1 MPVSLESTA
10 PAAQLEKLAD
20 FSLLLAGDGEIL
32 RVEVSAD
39 ELGDSLP
46 DDWVGQNWVDTVT
59 AESRERL
66 AAMLAEA
73 GSDSDQVP
81 RQDLVQ
87 VLEDGSELPVEY
99 RLLSLQGSGELLALG
114 RDMRPVANLR
124 QQLVNAQQTLEQ
136 DYWRLRQV
144 ETRYRRMFE
153 LVGEAVLV
161 VDGASQRVLEAN
173 PVAGDLLAAGQSVVG
188 RPFPHGFD
196 KRGTEVVEKLL
207 DEARATGK
215 GSVAGVRAE
224 DGETLLAVSVAYL
237 RQAGEARFLVRV
249 APAAAN
255 DPAIA
260 PGAGQTLPPSLQ
272 YAPDSVLLTDIDGKV
287 LGANR
292 AFLELAQLLG
302 EEQAMG
308 HSADRWLG
316 RSGVDF
322 KVLLTNL
329 RQRDSVRLFS
339 STLRGESGTLAE
351 VEISACRIE
360 DCEPP
365 ALIFFIRDVGRR
377 VHSDHP
383 MTRQLP
389 RSIEQVTQR
398 IGRIPL
404 KELVRESKDVIEA
417 LCVEEALKLTHDNRA
432 SAAELLGL
440 SRQSLYAKLRRYGI
454 GGADSSGSR
463 QQDD

>member
-10 PAAQLEKLAD
+10 TAAQLEKLAD
-20 FSLLLAGDGEIL
+20 FSLLLSGDGEIL
-32 RVEVSAD
+32 KVEVSAE
-39 ELGDSLP
+39 ELSDSFLS
-46 DDWVGQNWVDTVT
+46 DWVGQNWIDTVT
-59 AESRERL
+59 DDSRERL
-66 AAMLAEA
+66 AALLAA
-73 GSDSDQVP
+73 AASGSDEVP

-87 VLEDGSELPVEY
+87 VLEDGTELPVEY
-99 RLLSLQGSGELLALG
+99 RLLQLDDGARLLALG
-114 RDMRPVANLR
+114 RDMRPVASLR

-153 LVGEAVLV
+153 MVGEAVLV

-173 PVAGDLLAAGQSVVG
+173 PVAGDLLAGGQSVVG
-188 RPFPHGFD
+188 RPFPLGFD
-196 KRGTEVVEKLL
+196 ERGTAVLGKLL

-237 RQAGEARFLVRV
+237 RQAGETRFLVRV
-249 APAAAN
+249 APSAAN
-255 DPAIA
+255 ESSLA

-272 YAPDSVLLTDIDGKV
+272 YAPDAVLLTDMDGKV

-329 RQRDSVRLFS
+329 RQREAVRLFS

-365 ALIFFIRDVGRR
+365 ALIFFVRDIGRR

-454 GGADSSGSR
+454 GGSDSGAAR
-463 QQDD
+463 QQED